1 MSLPAIVIDTNVV
14 LDWLLFDDPSVQA
27 LAAAVVARQVD
38 WIATAEM
45 RDELAHVLHRG
56 LAALHSVEAAWVL
69 AAFDARVRQVPCP
82 QPLPHAPGWLCSDP
96 DDQKFVDLA
105 RSAGAHWLLSRD
117 RAVLKLAR
125 RARQAGWQIGLPA
138 AWRGANPD

>member
-1 MSLPAIVIDTNVV
+1 MSLPAIVLDTNVV
-14 LDWLLFDDPSVQA
+14 LDWLLFDDPSFQT

-56 LAALHSVEAAWVL
+56 LATQGGTEPAAVL
-69 AAFDARVRQVPCP
+69 GACDARARRVPCP
-82 QPLPHAPGWLCSDP
+82 QPLALAPGWLCSDP

-105 RSAGAHWLLSRD
+105 RSAGARWLLSRD
-117 RAVLKLAR
+117 RAVLKLSR

-138 AWRGANPD
+138 AWRADPD

>member
-1 MSLPAIVIDTNVV
+1 MSLPAIVLDTNVV
-14 LDWLLFDDPSVQA
+14 LDWLLFDDPSFQT

-56 LAALHSVEAAWVL
+56 LATQRGTEPAAVL
-69 AAFDARVRQVPCP
+69 GAFDARARRVPCP
-82 QPLPHAPGWLCSDP
+82 QPLALAPGWLCSDP

-105 RSAGAHWLLSRD
+105 RSAGARWLLSRD
-117 RAVLKLAR
+117 RAVLKLSR

-138 AWRGANPD
+138 AWRADPD